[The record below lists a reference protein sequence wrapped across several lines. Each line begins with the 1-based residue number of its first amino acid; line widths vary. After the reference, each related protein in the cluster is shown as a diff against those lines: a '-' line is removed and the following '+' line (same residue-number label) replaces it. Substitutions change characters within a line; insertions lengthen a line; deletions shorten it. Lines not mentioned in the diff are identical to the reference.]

1 MITYSDMSGELRD
14 KLKLQETLNR
24 ILKSNGVVD
33 IEALEGAVNEL
44 KTKLNTLI
52 NDVLGVEHSI
62 DNIHNYDDTN
72 IKEFKKITDQ
82 INNVHTDINNIT
94 AKLSNV
100 TSTTTKLS
108 LTNTTQVEIS
118 SLLHDGQ
125 DGYRAIIQ
133 PQYILLVN
141 KDATNTFYKGLNLG
155 GTLNEAGS
163 GIMSSNKVKITH
175 HKLLYNL
182 NLH

>member
-1 MITYSDMSGELRD
+1 MITYSDMPGELRD

-24 ILKSNGVVD
+24 LLKNNGVVD
-33 IEALEGAVNEL
+33 IEALEDVVNEL

-72 IKEFKKITDQ
+72 IKSELQEINEQ
-82 INNVHTDINNIT
+82 IQVVHTDINNIT
-94 AKLSNV
+94 AKLINM
-100 TSTTTKLS
+100 TSTTSKLS
-108 LTNTTQVEIS
+108 LTNSNQVEIS

-125 DGYRAIIQ
+125 DGSQSIIQ

-141 KDATNTFYKGLNLG
+141 KDAANTFYEGLNLG
-155 GTLNEAGS
+155 E
-163 GIMSSNKVKITH
+163 
-175 HKLLYNL
+175 
-182 NLH
+182 